1 MFLELAYSSKAVP
14 NLCDKDIQAIQS
26 TSSKWNVKNDISG
39 CLIFHKQYFVGIL
52 VGNERIVR
60 GLFLD
65 LASDLRHTDITLL
78 AKENTP
84 WRQFDNWNMIFQVG
98 SNNTKFLP
106 TGKLYKNNIIGLAQI
121 VEKRTYT
128 SRIFWNSVIELMNDK
143 SAWLHVRNS
152 ILLTFICQN
161 TIKSY
166 QDRCA
171 KFL

>member
-84 WRQFDNWNMIFQVG
+84 WKQYENWNMIFHVG
-98 SNNTKFLP
+98 DSQSAAIP
-106 TGKLYKNNIIGLAQI
+106 TEQLFKNNLIGLTQLT
-121 VEKRTYT
+121 EKRTYT
-128 SRIFWNSVIELMNDK
+128 SRIYWKTVTELMDD
-143 SAWLHVRNS
+143 V
-152 ILLTFICQN
+152 
-161 TIKSY
+161 
-166 QDRCA
+166 
-171 KFL
+171 